1 MEKQYEHL
9 LVNDDI
15 LENGGPADT
24 HIVDQV
30 LQRQYGIVVVED
42 LTLREYINELENN
55 IKVFKKA
62 SVTKVNNNSDKALT
76 MHELALQDFLANS
89 IGRSILASMTYGV
102 SGNNGE
108 IIDFSKLRRCK
119 LFVYRLEVC

>member
-9 LVNDDI
+9 LINDDI
-15 LENGGPADT
+15 LENGGPTDS

-30 LQRQYGIVVVED
+30 LQRQYGIVVAED

-62 SVTKVNNNSDKALT
+62 YVTKVNNDSDKALT

-108 IIDFSKLRRCK
+108 IIDFS
-119 LFVYRLEVC
+119 